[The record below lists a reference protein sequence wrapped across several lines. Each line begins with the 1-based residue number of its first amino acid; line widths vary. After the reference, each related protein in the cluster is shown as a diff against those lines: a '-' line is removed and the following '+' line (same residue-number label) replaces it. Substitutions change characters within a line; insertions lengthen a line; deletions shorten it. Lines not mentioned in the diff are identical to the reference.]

1 MRRDLFKR
9 LLKVDIPVY
18 EFPYLC
24 YEVLFASIYLRFT
37 GKQYDLV
44 LDQIVVSRERDQLR
58 IGSEVHDVLY
68 GPATGTTDGKKRPPQ
83 LRAEY
88 HLNNRAIIENR
99 RCRGHNAFF
108 VLPIGFHSPSL
119 CRPRQNRRR
128 AFMPIVRRL
137 LCGTGSGG
145 RLLCGG
151 TLSASD
157 TAALGPA
164 SDGDDAVVDA
174 VIAAVPLSGTVV
186 AADDVAEMNGCAFW
200 I

>member
-119 CRPRQNRRR
+119 CRPRQKSKASVYANRSS
-128 AFMPIVRRL
+128 PIVWNWKWRTSALRGAHCRRP
-137 LCGTGSGG
+137 TQQH
-145 RLLCGG
+145 
-151 TLSASD
+151 
-157 TAALGPA
+157 
-164 SDGDDAVVDA
+164 
-174 VIAAVPLSGTVV
+174 
-186 AADDVAEMNGCAFW
+186 
-200 I
+200 